1 MHHLRTRSTF
11 LDWLL
16 MIVAPDGQLPVQSNR
31 VAEPHGWW
39 ENVCRNLFL
48 FRRAF
53 ALTCDD
59 QSDSTNDFAQAARK
73 RRADF
78 QELKLIP
85 HSGVKGRRSRK
96 PCEDVYSNIYRS
108 ILTEAPDSLSIRLIT
123 FRDRP
128 TLSFT
133 RPRIVRSIEAFNVLR
148 GGEYFFM
155 PSLSALKWLAD
166 REN

>member
-1 MHHLRTRSTF
+1 
-11 LDWLL
+11 
-16 MIVAPDGQLPVQSNR
+16 MIVAPDGELPVQSNR

-53 ALTCDD
+53 ALTCDG

-85 HSGVKGRRSRK
+85 HSSV
-96 PCEDVYSNIYRS
+96 
-108 ILTEAPDSLSIRLIT
+108 TT
-123 FRDRP
+123 
-128 TLSFT
+128 
-133 RPRIVRSIEAFNVLR
+133 PRIVRSIDTFNVLR

-155 PSLSALKWLAD
+155 TSLSALKWLAD
-166 REN
+166 LGN